1 MAALKRLRNNNWQE
15 DVSLKEALNEFVRQ
29 GLHRNEILDYMARD
43 FPNYAWSVRTLDRRL
58 RYFEI
63 YYTDIDVTVEQDEQV
78 VWEEL
83 EGPGKCLDIKPCK
96 KILGKFMTYEYL
108 KT

>member
-15 DVSLKEALNEFVRQ
+15 DVSLKEALSEFVRQ

-83 EGPGKCLDIKPCK
+83 KVLGNAWISSHAK
-96 KILGKFMTYEYL
+96 KY
-108 KT
+108 

>member
-1 MAALKRLRNNNWQE
+1 MAALKRLRNNNWKE
-15 DVSLKEALNEFVRQ
+15 DVSLKEAFNEFVRQ
-29 GLHRNEILDYMARD
+29 GLCRNEILDYMARD
-43 FPNYAWSVRTLDRRL
+43 FPNYTWSVRTLDRRL

-63 YYTDIDVTVEQDEQV
+63 YYTHIDVTVEQDEQV

-83 EGPGKCLDIKPCK
+83 KVLERCLDIEPCK